1 MIGLM
6 KKDFLLIKNNKN
18 IILIAFLMVILFG
31 VFGEMDISYILPF
44 MLLTVYMSSFS
55 YDEYNNFNA
64 YVCTLPNGREN
75 VVKAKYILTIML
87 TIFISIIAFFITL
100 LTTKLDIKEILSSLT
115 GSIFALTIVVSI
127 LYPLLFKYGSEKGR
141 IILLVGVL
149 AISGIGVLLMNN
161 VKIDST
167 SNLIK
172 FLDTYG
178 LPIIA
183 IVPAVS
189 LIMSYNISK
198 KIYLNKEF

>member
-1 MIGLM
+1 
-6 KKDFLLIKNNKN
+6 
-18 IILIAFLMVILFG
+18 
-31 VFGEMDISYILPF
+31 
-44 MLLTVYMSSFS
+44 MSSFS

-75 VVKAKYILTIML
+75 VVKAKYILTIIL

-183 IVPAVS
+183 IVSVVS

>member
-18 IILIAFLMVILFG
+18 IISIVFLMVILFG
-31 VFGEMDISYILPF
+31 VFGEMNISYILPF
-44 MLLTVYMSSFS
+44 MLLTIYMSSFS

-75 VVKAKYILTIML
+75 VVKAKYILTIIL
-87 TIFISIIAFFITL
+87 TIFISVVALFITL
-100 LTTKLDIKEILSSLT
+100 ITTKLDIKEILSSLI

-149 AISGIGVLLMNN
+149 VISGIGFLLMNN

-172 FLDTYG
+172 FLDAYG
-178 LPIIA
+178 LPVIA
-183 IVPAVS
+183 IVSVVLLIVS
-189 LIMSYNISK
+189 YKISK

>member
-75 VVKAKYILTIML
+75 VVKAKYILTIIL

-183 IVPAVS
+183 IVSVVS
-189 LIMSYNISK
+189 LIMSYNMSK

>member
-44 MLLTVYMSSFS
+44 MLLTIYMSSFS
-55 YDEYNNFNA
+55 YDEYNNFNG

-75 VVKAKYILTIML
+75 VVKAKYILTIIL

-141 IILLVGVL
+141 IILLVGVFG
-149 AISGIGVLLMNN
+149 ISGIGVLLMNN

-167 SNLIK
+167 CNFIK

-183 IVPAVS
+183 IASVVS
-189 LIMSYNISK
+189 LIVSYKISK
-198 KIYLNKEF
+198 KIYFNKEF